1 MQFGQNGLGWIRLAG
16 GAPSTVAGR
25 GNSKVMDN
33 SRALSST
40 ARESSAGAEPLI
52 ALRGITKTFPNVL
65 ANDHVDLDIYGGEIH
80 GLLGENGAGKSTL
93 MKILYG
99 FYRADS
105 GQILLNGEPVSIRSP
120 HDARDL
126 RIGML
131 FQEFTPIPAFS
142 VAENIALFLADL
154 KAVLDV
160 KAIYHR
166 INVLS
171 ERYNL
176 QVNPQA
182 MVSQLSIGEQ
192 QKVEILKL
200 LLSDARVLILDEP
213 TRVLAPH
220 EVTALFRV
228 LDSLRKDG
236 YAIIL
241 ITHKIKEVL
250 ECADRITVLRRGRVV
265 GSLPRS
271 DSSEDKLVAMMF
283 EKELSRL
290 QISPKPA
297 LDSSVPTLL
306 ELRGVETR
314 GEGAE
319 TSLKAIDLKV
329 YPGEIVGV
337 AGVSGNGQKEL
348 GDVVLGLVKCVRG
361 TKFLF
366 GQDYTN
372 RSIQEVR
379 KSGVSFVPENPLTMA
394 VVPFMTVLENMA
406 LTDTRRYARLGGL
419 TMDWQAVRTDVED
432 TLEKLGYSFPLYAPA
447 RSLSGGNL
455 QRMVIVREMTH
466 SPHLIIASYLTRGLD
481 AQSTITARQA
491 LIQARESGAGVLLI
505 SEDLEELF
513 TLSDRLIVLYGGKI
527 VGTFK
532 PEETNIYDVG
542 YLMTG
547 SEVERV

>member
-1 MQFGQNGLGWIRLAG
+1 MQFGQNGLGWVRLAG
-16 GAPSTVAGR
+16 GAPSTVAKR
-25 GNSKVMDN
+25 GNSRVMDN

-40 ARESSAGAEPLI
+40 ALESSAGAEPLI
-52 ALRGITKTFPNVL
+52 ALRGITKAFPNVL

-131 FQEFTPIPAFS
+131 FQEFTLIPAFS
-142 VAENIALFLADL
+142 VTENIALFLADL
-154 KAVLDV
+154 KAVLDI

-182 MVSQLSIGEQ
+182 MVFQLSIGEQ

-220 EVTALFRV
+220 EVAALFRV

-250 ECADRITVLRRGRVV
+250 ECADRITVLRRGRVA

-297 LDSSVPTLL
+297 LDSSVPPLL

-319 TSLKAIDLKV
+319 TSLKAIDLKI

-406 LTDTRRYARLGGL
+406 LTDTWRYARLGGL
-419 TMDWQAVRTDVED
+419 AMDWQAVRTDVED

-466 SPHLIIASYLTRGLD
+466 SPQLIIASYLTRGLD
-481 AQSTITARQA
+481 VQSTITARQA

-513 TLSDRLIVLYGGKI
+513 TLSDRLIVLYGGEI

-542 YLMTG
+542 HLMTG